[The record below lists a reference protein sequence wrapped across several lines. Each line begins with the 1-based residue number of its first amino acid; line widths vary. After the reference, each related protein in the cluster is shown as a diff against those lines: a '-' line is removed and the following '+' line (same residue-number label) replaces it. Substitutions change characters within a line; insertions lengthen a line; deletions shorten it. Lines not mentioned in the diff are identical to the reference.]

1 MIALNDSRDITISK
15 QSAMALVAAATVAV
29 HASCPPQE
37 MLGPLE
43 DGVNA
48 LIDTFGLEIM
58 QTCECC
64 GNPIP
69 DDDAE

>member
-29 HASCPPQE
+29 HASCPPDHL
-37 MLGPLE
+37 LGPLE

-48 LIDTFGLEIM
+48 LIDAFDLELEEH
-58 QTCECC
+58 CECC

-69 DDDAE
+69 SDDLE